1 MYTPVFLSGD
11 DFMTINDAL
20 DRLLKEAL
28 NNSELKNAL
37 LATEN
42 ADDPVSE
49 FCKISREYGIAISE
63 GELFAL
69 NEIMLSN
76 LLKSTNGGATYPI
89 EDWAD
94 TYEQFICS
102 LKIG

>member
-1 MYTPVFLSGD
+1 
-11 DFMTINDAL
+11 MTINDSL
-20 DRLLKEAL
+20 DLLLKKAL
-28 NNSELKNAL
+28 SDSELKAKL
-37 LATEN
+37 IATEN
-42 ADDPVSE
+42 CDDPVAE
-49 FCKISREYGIAISE
+49 FCKVSTEYGIPITE
-63 GELFAL
+63 GEVFAL

>member
-1 MYTPVFLSGD
+1 
-11 DFMTINDAL
+11 MTINEAL
-20 DRLLKEAL
+20 DKLLHKAL
-28 NNSELKNAL
+28 NDVELKNKL
-37 LATEN
+37 IATEN
-42 ADDPVSE
+42 ADDPVAQ
-49 FCKISREYGIAISE
+49 FCIVAKDAGILIDE

-69 NEIMLSN
+69 NETMNSN
-76 LLKSTNGGATYPI
+76 MLKSTNGGATYPI

>member
-1 MYTPVFLSGD
+1 
-11 DFMTINDAL
+11 MTVNDAL
-20 DRLLKEAL
+20 DKLLNIAL
-28 NNSELKNAL
+28 NNEEIKARLI
-37 LATEN
+37 ATEN
-42 ADDPVSE
+42 SDNPVAE
-49 FCKISREYGIAISE
+49 FCNVANSLGIEITE
-63 GELFAL
+63 GELIAL
-69 NEIMLSN
+69 NETMLSN

>member
-1 MYTPVFLSGD
+1 
-11 DFMTINDAL
+11 MTINDAL
-20 DRLLKEAL
+20 DLLLKEAL
-28 NNSELKNAL
+28 KNEELKKAL
-37 LATEN
+37 LATED
-42 ADDPVSE
+42 ADDPVAE
-49 FCKISREYGIAISE
+49 FCRISSEAGIPISE

>member
-1 MYTPVFLSGD
+1 
-11 DFMTINDAL
+11 MTINEAL
-20 DRLLKEAL
+20 DKLLKAAL
-28 NNSELKNAL
+28 NDKDLKTKL
-37 LATEN
+37 LETEN
-42 ADDPVSE
+42 CSDPVAE
-49 FCKISREYGIAISE
+49 FCKISTEYGIPISE

>member
-1 MYTPVFLSGD
+1 
-11 DFMTINDAL
+11 MTVNDAL
-20 DRLLKEAL
+20 DKLLKEAL
-28 NNSELKNAL
+28 HNQELKKKL
-37 LATEN
+37 LETEN
-42 ADDPVSE
+42 AADPVAE
-49 FCKISREYGIAISE
+49 FCKVSTDAGIPITE
-63 GELFAL
+63 GEVFAL

>member
-1 MYTPVFLSGD
+1 
-11 DFMTINDAL
+11 MTINDAL
-20 DRLLKEAL
+20 DMLLKKAL
-28 NNSELKNAL
+28 ENENLKKKL
-37 LATEN
+37 IETEN
-42 ADDPVSE
+42 ADDPVAE
-49 FCKISREYGIAISE
+49 FCKISCEEGIEITE
-63 GELFAL
+63 GDLFAL

>member
-1 MYTPVFLSGD
+1 MK
-11 DFMTINDAL
+11 INDAL
-20 DRLLKEAL
+20 DMLLKKAL
-28 NNSELKNAL
+28 SDSNLKAELI
-37 LATEN
+37 ATEN
-42 ADDPVSE
+42 ANDPIAE
-49 FCKISREYGIAISE
+49 FCKISTKNGIPISE
-63 GELFAL
+63 GDLFAL
-69 NEIMLSN
+69 NEIMMSN

>member
-1 MYTPVFLSGD
+1 
-11 DFMTINDAL
+11 MTINDAL
-20 DRLLKEAL
+20 DKLLKKAL
-28 NNSELKNAL
+28 NDPVLKKSL
-37 LATEN
+37 LDTEN
-42 ADDPVSE
+42 ADDPVDE
-49 FCKISREYGIAISE
+49 FCKISTKSGIPISA

-94 TYEQFICS
+94 TYEQFLCS

>member
-1 MYTPVFLSGD
+1 MI
-11 DFMTINDAL
+11 INDAL
-20 DRLLKEAL
+20 DMLLKKAMAD
-28 NNSELKNAL
+28 SDLKKRL
-37 LATEN
+37 IATEN
-42 ADDPVSE
+42 ADDPVAE
-49 FCKISREYGIAISE
+49 FCRVSCSE
-63 GELFAL
+63 GIEITEGDLFAL

>member
-1 MYTPVFLSGD
+1 MN
-11 DFMTINDAL
+11 INDAL
-20 DRLLKEAL
+20 DQLLKAAL
-28 NNSELKNAL
+28 KDDKLKKSL
-37 LATEN
+37 IATE
-42 ADDPVSE
+42 DCEDPVAE
-49 FCKISREYGIAISE
+49 FCKISTEAGIPISE

-89 EDWAD
+89 EEWAD

-102 LKIG
+102 LKMS

>member
-1 MYTPVFLSGD
+1 
-11 DFMTINDAL
+11 MTISDAL
-20 DRLLKEAL
+20 DKLLKEAL
-28 NNSELKNAL
+28 NNPELKRSL
-37 LATEN
+37 LDTEN
-42 ADDPVSE
+42 ADDPVAE
-49 FCKISREYGIAISE
+49 FCRISTKAGIPISE

-94 TYEQFICS
+94 TYEQFLCS

>member
-1 MYTPVFLSGD
+1 
-11 DFMTINDAL
+11 MTINDAL

-28 NNSELKNAL
+28 SNENLKARL
-37 LATEN
+37 IKTEN
-42 ADDPVSE
+42 CDNPVAE
-49 FCKISREYGIAISE
+49 FCKIANEIGIPIDE
-63 GELFAL
+63 GELLAL
-69 NEIMLSN
+69 NETMLSN

>member
-1 MYTPVFLSGD
+1 
-11 DFMTINDAL
+11 MTINDAL
-20 DRLLKEAL
+20 DKLLKAAL
-28 NNSELKNAL
+28 SNEEIKHKLIK
-37 LATEN
+37 TED
-42 ADDPVSE
+42 ADDPVAE
-49 FCKISREYGIAISE
+49 FCKVSQEVGIPIDE
-63 GELFAL
+63 GELLAL
-69 NEIMLSN
+69 NETMLSN